1 MTELSDEQQEAL
13 DDWLWYERGDY
24 TSENWYHIGSD
35 GTVEMHG
42 EYGSTDDTYTAYPMK
57 GTVYNMEGFDIGPDD
72 VPFLS
77 LQMEENVFNSVEI
90 IEDGR
95 AFLTGNASSFPSY
108 YIRSD
113 YTDDED
119 LHNACV
125 LMYRQWRLDEEHLYL
140 NFYPNHGFILYGQK
154 DLGDSVYGFDAD
166 SVYTGQWM
174 VDGDAV
180 SLFWDDGTEDTAV
193 LIPNEHPG
201 DVGEDVSTLSMNGTD
216 LLFNNRW

>member
-1 MTELSDEQQEAL
+1 
-13 DDWLWYERGDY
+13 
-24 TSENWYHIGSD
+24 
-35 GTVEMHG
+35 MHG
-42 EYGSTDDTYTAYPMK
+42 EYGSTEDTYTAYPMK
-57 GTVYNMEGFDIGPDD
+57 GMSYSMEGFDIGPDD
-72 VPFLS
+72 VGFLS

-113 YTDDED
+113 QTEDED

-140 NFYPNHGFILYGQK
+140 NFYPNHGFILYAQK
-154 DLGDSVYGFDAD
+154 DLGDGFYGFDAD
-166 SVYTGQWM
+166 SVYTGRWM

-201 DVGEDVSTLSMNGTD
+201 DVGEDISTLSLNGTD

>member
-1 MTELSDEQQEAL
+1 M
-13 DDWLWYERGDY
+13 
-24 TSENWYHIGSD
+24 
-35 GTVEMHG
+35 
-42 EYGSTDDTYTAYPMK
+42 
-57 GTVYNMEGFDIGPDD
+57 
-72 VPFLS
+72 PFLS